1 MVITFGYINNERER
15 ERGEKRWVGISK
27 EKGSREEMERSRER
41 VVEREW

>member
-1 MVITFGYINNERER
+1 MVITFGYINNER